1 MARSAAR
8 PKGSAQPSRGR
19 PRGTS
24 RKAKNKRPARHLR
37 VVAPGERPRTPAQ
50 TNRRFIVLLLG
61 STAALTV
68 LGLVMVLSASS
79 VAAYAQFG
87 SSFLFAW
94 RQALYGVVGVGVL
107 VLCARMPYAS
117 WRRLALPLFATCV
130 VLLVM
135 VLHPAAGT
143 VAGGSSRWI
152 AMGPVTIQPSE
163 FVKLA
168 IVALVA
174 GVLAG
179 RWKRLNEP
187 AALLLPIVPLTA
199 LVCILIMLQPDLGTT
214 LIVAGTVFAL
224 MFLAGVRL
232 SWLAMAAA
240 AGGILTFAMIASSSY
255 RWDRFTSF
263 LNPWSDPQ
271 NTGYHLIQSLIALG
285 SGGLT
290 GEGLGASRQKWLY
303 VPNAHTDFIF
313 SILGEELG
321 LIGALVTIGLF
332 AVFLYAG
339 IRIAGR
345 APDLFGRLL
354 AGGIVAWLGM
364 QILINLGAVTGLLPI
379 TGVPLPLM
387 SAGGSSLIATLAGVG
402 ILVSIGRRGTGR
414 AFAGAG
420 RTNHVSQGS
429 PRRKRR
435 R

>member
-1 MARSAAR
+1 MARSAAG
-8 PKGSAQPSRGR
+8 PKGSAQPVRTRSRGA
-19 PRGTS
+19 T
-24 RKAKNKRPARHLR
+24 RKARQPGRHLR
-37 VVAPGERPRTPAQ
+37 VVGPGERPRTPAQ

-79 VAAYAQFG
+79 VAAYAQYG

-107 VLCARMPYAS
+107 VLCARMPYGS
-117 WRRLALPLFATCV
+117 WRRLSLPFFAVC
-130 VLLVM
+130 VLLLLM

-143 VAGGSSRWI
+143 VAGGSSRWL
-152 AMGPVTIQPSE
+152 AVGPVTIQPSE

-179 RWKRLNEP
+179 RWKRLDEP
-187 AALLLPIVPLTA
+187 SALLFPIVPLTA
-199 LVCILIMLQPDLGTT
+199 LVCVLIMLQPDLGTT
-214 LIVAGTVFAL
+214 LIVAGTVFIL
-224 MFLAGVRL
+224 IFLAGVRL
-232 SWLAMAAA
+232 SWLVLAGAG
-240 AGGILTFAMIASSSY
+240 GGILTFALIASSSY

-263 LNPWSDPQ
+263 LNPWGDPQ

-321 LIGALVTIGLF
+321 LLGAMVTIGLF

-339 IRIAGR
+339 VRIAGR
-345 APDLFGRLL
+345 APDPFGRLL
-354 AGGIVAWLGM
+354 AGGIVAWLGL

-379 TGVPLPLM
+379 TGVPLPLI
-387 SAGGSSLIATLAGVG
+387 SAGGSSLIVSLAAIG
-402 ILVSIGRRGTGR
+402 ILVSIARRGTSR
-414 AFAGAG
+414 APAGAG
-420 RTNHVSQGS
+420 SRNQARQKQ
-429 PRRKRR
+429 RRKRR

>member
-1 MARSAAR
+1 MARSAAKGSTQPAR
-8 PKGSAQPSRGR
+8 GRSRAVTRKPKGKQPG
-19 PRGTS
+19 
-24 RKAKNKRPARHLR
+24 RHLR
-37 VVAPGERPRTPAQ
+37 VVKPGERPRTPAQ
-50 TNRRFIVLLLG
+50 TNRRFIILLLG
-61 STAALTV
+61 SSAALTV

-79 VAAYAQFG
+79 VAAYAQYG

-107 VLCARMPYAS
+107 VLCARMPYGS
-117 WRRLALPLFATCV
+117 WRRLAPPFLAVCLLLLV
-130 VLLVM
+130 LVLL
-135 VLHPAAGT
+135 PAAGT
-143 VAGGSSRWI
+143 VVGGSSRWI
-152 AMGPVTIQPSE
+152 AVGPVTIQPSE

-174 GVLAG
+174 GVLAR
-179 RWKRLNEP
+179 RWKRLDEP
-187 AALLLPIVPLTA
+187 SALLLPILPITV

-232 SWLAMAAA
+232 SWLAFATAT
-240 AGGILTFAMIASSSY
+240 GGILTFALIASSSY

-321 LIGALVTIGLF
+321 LLGAVVVIGLF

-379 TGVPLPLM
+379 TGVPLPLI
-387 SAGGSSLIATLAGVG
+387 SAGGSSLIATLAAIG
-402 ILVSIGRRGTGR
+402 ILVNIARRGTSR
-414 AFAGAG
+414 APAMAGQ
-420 RTNHVSQGS
+420 RKQG
-429 PRRKRR
+429 RRKRQR
-435 R
+435 